1 VHIDTGTGL
10 QITPNSILAVASF
23 TNLSRP
29 PSSHKIKLTTIFSND
44 DPPDRVCAMLTRVA
58 GQLPQLRPDS
68 VPKSLPLGG
77 LEYRTDIPLKSPV
90 DDSAAKSTF
99 LRWVWYASRREGLHL
114 DEADDDFSTPE
125 NVADAVREVVAPTL
139 RLSAADQEQL
149 AQHATIV
156 RFGADEIIQ
165 RVGEVPPRMTFV
177 ITGRVRLTAPTG
189 DGSVVPIT
197 ALPAGSFLGQATLTR
212 QAVLADAHAL
222 GEVTALRIGREHVEE
237 LLQRK
242 PSLLQDFGRLIEERR
257 GHVRRALAAIVD

>member
-1 VHIDTGTGL
+1 
-10 QITPNSILAVASF
+10 
-23 TNLSRP
+23 
-29 PSSHKIKLTTIFSND
+29 
-44 DPPDRVCAMLTRVA
+44 
-58 GQLPQLRPDS
+58 
-68 VPKSLPLGG
+68 
-77 LEYRTDIPLKSPV
+77 V